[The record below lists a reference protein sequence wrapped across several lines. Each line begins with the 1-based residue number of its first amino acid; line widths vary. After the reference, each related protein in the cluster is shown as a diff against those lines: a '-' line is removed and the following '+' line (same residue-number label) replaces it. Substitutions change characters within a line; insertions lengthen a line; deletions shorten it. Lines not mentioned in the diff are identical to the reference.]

1 MSEDAGL
8 AGAGAGH
15 DERRTGAVAGRRFLL
30 GIEHRKKGFHGIDR
44 NIPFC
49 YRGGDMAIKVLD
61 FWAAWCPPCNVMKP
75 TIEELEKELAGTAE
89 FVAYDVDAQGE
100 MAQKYGVMSIPTYV
114 IEKDGKEVARTT
126 GARPKEEF
134 KRWVEEQL

>member
-1 MSEDAGL
+1 MNKIGVRSLTGILGCILALVLTMSLPAAEAGEV
-8 AGAGAGH
+8 AAVNA
-15 DERRTGAVAGRRFLL
+15 DE
-30 GIEHRKKGFHGIDR
+30 IKSIISENKG
-44 NIPFC
+44 
-49 YRGGDMAIKVLD
+49 KVVVLN
-61 FWAAWCPPCNVMKP
+61 FWATWCPPCNVMKP
-75 TIEELEKELAGTAE
+75 TIEELEKELAGKAE